1 MRLLYNAGIH
11 RVHFIFTQ
19 LTSDFDSAWL
29 QRSSHCEKENTET
42 VHIHQIRL
50 IEHLKENVHAAFS
63 LINSFCCPCLLTLCA
78 SAAAVCECVC
88 MQLKACDICTSMKL
102 SDI

>member
-1 MRLLYNAGIH
+1 MRICCIMQGSIG
-11 RVHFIFTQ
+11 FTLFLQ
-19 LTSDFDSAWL
+19 ISDLDSAWL
-29 QRSSHCEKENTET
+29 QKSSHCEKENTET

-78 SAAAVCECVC
+78 SAVAVCECVVSTAASEQDW
-88 MQLKACDICTSMKL
+88 QL
-102 SDI
+102 